1 MLQPCVIEKIIYARC
16 SIAVNLASSIF
27 KGFIM
32 KKALTAATVFVSSS
46 MVGLGSVLAAD
57 YPPNGDT
64 TGGVL
69 PETGA
74 NIFGGPLLLDGPVLY
89 AGIALLLGMG
99 ILGSQ
104 AVRRRSTSK

>member
-1 MLQPCVIEKIIYARC
+1 
-16 SIAVNLASSIF
+16 
-27 KGFIM
+27 M
-32 KKALTAATVFVSSS
+32 KKALTAATVFISSS

-57 YPPNGDT
+57 YPPSGDT
-64 TGGVL
+64 DGGVL

-74 NIFGGPLLLDGPVLY
+74 NLLNGPFLLDGPLLY
-89 AGIALLLGMG
+89 AAVALLLGMG